1 MDEDRR
7 SVEAGGSDHL
17 KVDSPRPSVP
27 ADDGALP
34 ASLRERLDRCAESWL
49 SDQDRIDGFAAGARG
64 SQTSRWLP
72 WGVAGVALAIAA
84 AAWLP
89 SLYDPVPGSAPVSQW
104 QLRWARDRMLA
115 EGPRTGHWRWAG
127 DASGTG
133 SGTGDV
139 AWDNERQRGFLLLRG
154 FVPND
159 PARARYQL
167 WILDAG
173 RDDRYPVDGGVF
185 DIPADAAEVVV
196 PFRPALPVLR
206 PIAFVV
212 TVEGPRGAVVSER
225 DKIVAYAPAGG

>member
-1 MDEDRR
+1 
-7 SVEAGGSDHL
+7 
-17 KVDSPRPSVP
+17 
-27 ADDGALP
+27 
-34 ASLRERLDRCAESWL
+34 
-49 SDQDRIDGFAAGARG
+49 
-64 SQTSRWLP
+64 
-72 WGVAGVALAIAA
+72 
-84 AAWLP
+84 
-89 SLYDPVPGSAPVSQW
+89 
-104 QLRWARDRMLA
+104 MLA

-127 DASGTG
+127 DAGGTG

-206 PIAFVV
+206 PSAFVV